1 MNIIFMVLILII
13 AVISLI
19 ISFGNKRL
27 ISMLSNVPPSNLSLD
42 LKTQDMDLVYNSL
55 NRCFLKVLSEFSTRG
70 YDFSSPE
77 GQKYFP
83 GRYRD
88 LITYLLRPDVKIS
101 RELDN
106 GEIEEVSFFEFFI
119 QKIYLMYISET
130 PENIKRL
137 LYKYYSG
144 YSINNYFVKKKSE
157 PSCLF
162 FINEYV
168 RNKLWIR
175 YSELETDAQRMLD
188 DLRIDLPNTEDLATK
203 YDQIIKE
210 YDRLKLRE
218 INLNIYHMTDDSM
231 EYRKYLSSMSRTSN
245 SVSNQ
250 QANLNTQTDEQ
261 QNVFKVDPATL
272 EKPKS

>member
-1 MNIIFMVLILII
+1 MNIILMILILLVAI
-13 AVISLI
+13 VSLI
-19 ISFGNKRL
+19 ISFNNKKL
-27 ISMLSNVPPSNLSLD
+27 ISMLMGVPQSNISLD
-42 LKTQDMDLVYNSL
+42 TKTQDMDLVYNSL

-77 GQKYFP
+77 GQKFFP

-88 LITYLLRPDVKIS
+88 LITYLLRPDVKMP

-106 GEIEEVSFFEFFI
+106 GDIEEVTFFEFFI

-130 PENIKRL
+130 PESIKRL

-144 YSINNYFVKKKSE
+144 YTINNYFAKKKPE

-168 RNKLWIR
+168 RNKLWVR
-175 YSELETDAQRMLD
+175 YSELETDAQKMLD

-203 YDQIIKE
+203 YDQIIRE

-231 EYRKYLSSMSRTSN
+231 EYRKYVSSMSRNSN

-250 QANLNTQTDEQ
+250 QANLNTQTEEQ

-272 EKPKS
+272 EKKS